1 MTARYTM
8 ITGGAGFI
16 GTNLAARLCAA
27 GKQVLIYDNL
37 SRPGVERNVE
47 WLRSRYPGSIQVMIA
62 DIRDIATLE
71 EAVRNAEGIYHF
83 AAQVAVTTS
92 IEDPVDDFGVNL
104 WGTFNLLEA
113 IRGQATRPPLL
124 FTSTNK
130 VYGSLEDLSLNSG
143 VKRYEPVRETVRS
156 EGVAEDRPLEF
167 HSPYGCSKG
176 AADQYVLDYCR
187 IYGLPA
193 VVFRMSCIYGQHQL
207 GTEDQGW
214 VAHFLIQGMNNN
226 PITIYGDGKQVRDI
240 LYVDDL
246 MEAMLL
252 ATEKIAYTRGRAF
265 NMGGGPGNT
274 ISILE
279 LLDQIKRLTGRVP
292 PIMGGAWRQ
301 GDQRYYVSDT
311 RKFKALT
318 GWKPAVGTAQG
329 IERLYDWLAESQRIS
344 VPQPDTRCERIAL

>member
-1 MTARYTM
+1 MTAGYTM

-16 GTNLAARLCAA
+16 GTNLAERLCSA
-27 GKQVLIYDNL
+27 GKPVLIYDNL

-47 WLRSRYPGSIQVMIA
+47 WLRLRYPAHVRVMVA
-62 DIRDIATLE
+62 DVRDTTALKD
-71 EAVRNAEGIYHF
+71 AVRYAETIYHF

-104 WGTFNLLEA
+104 CGTFNLLEA
-113 IRGQATRPPLL
+113 IRAMSRRPPLL

-130 VYGSLEDLSLNSG
+130 VYGSLPDVPLGSG
-143 VKRYEPVRETVRS
+143 GKRYKPLNGRS
-156 EGVAEDRPLEF
+156 EGVAEDRPLDF

-187 IYGLPA
+187 IYGLPS
-193 VVFRMSCIYGQHQL
+193 VVFRMSCVYGQHQL

-214 VAHFLIQGMNNN
+214 VAHLLIQGMNQS
-226 PITIYGDGKQVRDI
+226 PITIYGDGKQVRDV

-246 MEAMLL
+246 INAMLL
-252 ATEKIAYTRGRAF
+252 ATGDIAKTCGRAF
-265 NMGGGPGNT
+265 NIGGGPQNT

-279 LLDQIKRLTGRVP
+279 LLDEIQRLTGRVP
-292 PIMGGAWRQ
+292 PISHGCWRQ

-311 RKFKALT
+311 RSFGALT
-318 GWKPAVGTAQG
+318 GWRPATRMTAG
-329 IERLYDWLAESQRIS
+329 IERLYEWLAQSQLTAAGRTE
-344 VPQPDTRCERIAL
+344 PMRERITI